1 MAFLR
6 RTAEFLL
13 NRFML
18 SFLGIAIV
26 LALLWAFRY
35 TLLRATGDMLI
46 DQDKEL
52 HADAIYVLGGSPIER
67 GREAARLLGANKA
80 DLAFCTGENYYPLLA
95 AEGIDLT
102 EAELSQ
108 NAMLRTGADSSKVS
122 LLQTGTS
129 TWEEAGVILAH
140 ATANSY
146 DTITVVSTEFHLRRV
161 KRVLRKQGKGK
172 GITVL
177 VRGAYSDRY
186 DSNRWW
192 QSEEGLLMVNNE
204 YVKLMYYLWKY

>member
-1 MAFLR
+1 
-6 RTAEFLL
+6 
-13 NRFML
+13 ML

-26 LALLWAFRY
+26 LALLWTFRY

-80 DLAFCTGENYYPLLA
+80 DLAFCTGENHYPLLA

-122 LLQTGTS
+122 ILETGTS
-129 TWEEAGVILAH
+129 TWE
-140 ATANSY
+140 
-146 DTITVVSTEFHLRRV
+146 
-161 KRVLRKQGKGK
+161 
-172 GITVL
+172 
-177 VRGAYSDRY
+177 
-186 DSNRWW
+186 
-192 QSEEGLLMVNNE
+192 
-204 YVKLMYYLWKY
+204 

>member
-1 MAFLR
+1 
-6 RTAEFLL
+6 
-13 NRFML
+13 ML

-26 LALLWAFRY
+26 FGLMWAFRY
-35 TLLRATGDMLI
+35 TLLRATGDLLI

-80 DLAFCTGENYYPLLA
+80 DHAFCTGENFYPLLA

-102 EAELSQ
+102 EAQLSQ
-108 NAMLRTGADSSKVS
+108 NAILRNGADSSKVG
-122 LLQTGTS
+122 LLEVGTS
-129 TWEEAGVILAH
+129 TWEEAVAILEH
-140 ATANSY
+140 ATASNF

-172 GITVL
+172 GITIL
-177 VRGAYSDRY
+177 VRGAFSDRY

-192 QSEEGLLMVNNE
+192 ESEEGLLMVNNE
-204 YVKLMYYLWKY
+204 YMKLMYYRWKY

>member
-26 LALLWAFRY
+26 IGLLWSFRY
-35 TLLRATGDMLI
+35 TLMRATGDMLM

-80 DLAFCTGENYYPLLA
+80 DRAFCTGVNMYPVLQ
-95 AEGIDLT
+95 AEGIELT

-108 NAMLRTGADSSKVS
+108 RAMLRTGADSSKVAT
-122 LLQTGTS
+122 LKLGTS
-129 TWEEAGVILAH
+129 TWEEAGAILAH
-140 ATANSY
+140 ATENKY

-161 KRVLRKQGKGK
+161 KRVLRKQGKGM

-186 DSNRWW
+186 DSKRWW
-192 QSEEGLLMVNNE
+192 KSEEGLLMVNNE
-204 YVKLMYYLWKY
+204 YVKLLYYLWKY